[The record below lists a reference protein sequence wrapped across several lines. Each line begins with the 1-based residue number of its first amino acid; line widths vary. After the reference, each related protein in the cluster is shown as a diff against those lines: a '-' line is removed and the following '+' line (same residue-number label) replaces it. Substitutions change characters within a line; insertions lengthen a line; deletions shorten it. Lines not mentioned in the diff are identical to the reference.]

1 LELKQPS
8 RKAWRPHENC
18 QVKPWH
24 PQRAAFKHICKNGSK
39 GTQFKEL
46 ERVSPSLSRIQLK
59 VLVRELQQSGAAYAF
74 GKNRTNTLVRAL
86 TWNQTWNQLGTK
98 NAKNEIAGKK

>member
-1 LELKQPS
+1 
-8 RKAWRPHENC
+8 
-18 QVKPWH
+18 
-24 PQRAAFKHICKNGSK
+24 
-39 GTQFKEL
+39 
-46 ERVSPSLSRIQLK
+46 
-59 VLVRELQQSGAAYAF
+59 VRELQQSGAAYAF